1 MNVTILSKRPFHI
14 SLPVALRG
22 DKIKN
27 GQGDNGYIVGV
38 VTELSLPV
46 VRRVMCYHR
55 LTGALLATTIS
66 SADGS
71 YRFDDLIAGVKYYV
85 TSVDESKGAVQY
97 NAVTQDLIT
106 ASEVAS

>member
-1 MNVTILSKRPFHI
+1 MNTSYISKPVVIITPLKSRLSTIL
-14 SLPVALRG
+14 
-22 DKIKN
+22 N

-55 LTGALLATTIS
+55 LTGLLLYTTWS
-66 SADGS
+66 KTDGS
-71 YRFDDLIAGVKYYV
+71 YRFDGLVAGVKYFI
-85 TSVDESKGAVQY
+85 TSVDNNNDAVQY

-106 ASEVAS
+106 ASEVTQ